1 MGENLLKYLKS
12 DIDLYEKLGIVR
24 FQSREVW
31 LAEVVDVYVNLVVVE
46 VSSSLLKCDA
56 CGSRQETTAISQ
68 CCSDHL
74 VCKTCVEKQV
84 KRVISLD
91 SQDVNIKF
99 NTPSSLI
106 SAWGL

>member
-1 MGENLLKYLKS
+1 MILIPVKRILICWSGGCGGL
-12 DIDLYEKLGIVR
+12 
-24 FQSREVW
+24 
-31 LAEVVDVYVNLVVVE
+31 YVNFVFIE

-74 VCKTCVEKQV
+74 VCKTCVEKQA

-91 SQDVNIKF
+91 SQDVNIKIVF
-99 NTPSSLI
+99 NTPSSQI
-106 SAWGL
+106 SSWGL

>member
-46 VSSSLLKCDA
+46 VSSSFLKCDA